1 MNITKENTGEYTAT
15 IKIEVA
21 SPDYEKQ
28 VSTSLKELQKKSSL
42 KGFRPGKVPAGLI
55 KKMYGQNVLTEE
67 VNKVLSESLN
77 NYIVENKLEILGYP
91 LSSKEKQTAVDFEN
105 DTDFDFYFDIAL
117 IPEVPVV
124 IDDTIE
130 VDYYAIKVDDEQVDK
145 YVADTAKRFGNPG
158 NPEAIE
164 KGDLVKADAVQAD
177 ANGKV
182 LDEGWS
188 AGVSLSVEFIKDEK
202 IQNEFIG
209 SKVGD
214 SITWNPLKAT
224 ENETETASMLGIKK
238 EEKEK
243 LESDYTFT
251 ITEISRVEPAE
262 INEDL
267 FKKVYPAGDVNTEE
281 DFREKLREEAKKY
294 FQNETDN
301 FFVHETMEKITH
313 DTEINLPEEFIKRWL
328 IESDEHITEETVE
341 EDYEGYKPSL
351 KQQLI
356 IGQIAKDHEIKVE
369 LADVRNHIKDF
380 FAKQYMMDFEDEE
393 KSKQLDGI
401 VDSVMKNE
409 EETKKIYDQLFDQK
423 IRGLFKEKLKLNTV
437 EMSYDEF
444 IKKVDEHHHH
454 NHQHH
459 EHE

>member
-21 SPDYEKQ
+21 SADYEKQ
-28 VSTSLKELQKKSSL
+28 VSASLKELQKKSSL
-42 KGFRPGKVPAGLI
+42 KGFRPGKVPAGLV
-55 KKMYGQNVLTEE
+55 KKMYGQKVLTEE
-67 VNKVLSESLN
+67 VNKILSESLN

-91 LSSKEKQTAVDFEN
+91 LSNKEKQRAVDFEN
-105 DTDFDFYFDIAL
+105 DKDFDFYFDIAL
-117 IPEVPVV
+117 TPEIPVA
-124 IDDTIE
+124 IDNTTE
-130 VDYYAIKVDDEQVDK
+130 VDYYDIKVEDDQVDK
-145 YVADTAKRFGNPG
+145 YVADTAKRYGNPV
-158 NPEAIE
+158 NPETIE
-164 KGDLVKADAVQAD
+164 KGDLIKAEAVQAD

-182 LDEGWS
+182 LDKGWYTD
-188 AGVSLSVEFIKDEK
+188 VSLSVEFIKDEK

-224 ENETETASMLGIKK
+224 ENETETASMLGIKN

-267 FKKVYPAGDVNTEE
+267 FKKVYPAGDVKTEE

-313 DTEINLPEEFIKRWL
+313 DTAIDLPEEFIKRWL

-341 EDYEGYKPSL
+341 EDYKGYKPSL
-351 KQQLI
+351 MQQLI

-409 EETKKIYDQLFDQK
+409 EETKKIYDQLFDQQ